1 MTTLPIHHLFLSFLN
16 TMAAQADFQE
26 FTSRPNLFLP
36 LVFDHS
42 VGQRARSNRHRC
54 PAGGTRGSHRVNLAG
69 AAKDSLWRDKE
80 GYILIKIKED
90 LEM

>member
-1 MTTLPIHHLFLSFLN
+1 MATLPVHHHFFNFFL
-16 TMAAQADFQE
+16 
-26 FTSRPNLFLP
+26 
-36 LVFDHS
+36 
-42 VGQRARSNRHRC
+42 
-54 PAGGTRGSHRVNLAG
+54 NLAG